1 MTYLKQGTTHGCP
14 GTGHDSGGRHR
25 PTGRYWK
32 TALISWLVGI
42 WFANQPVSAL
52 DMVDRIVAV
61 VNDEIISL
69 YELDQAFRPILSKIK
84 ASNYPAA
91 QEQQLIGQVRR
102 RVLDQLIDQKL
113 TDQELKRF
121 DVTVSDQELD
131 FSIERLKE
139 SQTLSDEQFE
149 QALAAEN
156 MTMQE
161 FREKTRAQLLR
172 VKLVNLEIKS
182 KIVITRDEI
191 EAYYKSN
198 TKEFGGQVKY
208 FLRNIVMLLP
218 DYATEED
225 HQQIKTEMEEIKKK
239 LAQGQSF
246 ESLARLYSQAPTASD
261 GGELGGFEL
270 DELSSELQ
278 MEISK
283 LKAGEHTPVME
294 TDFGFQ
300 IVLVE
305 RIDQKPAKS
314 LEEVQEQIFE
324 KLSQEI
330 VDNKYK
336 DWLQDLRSRSHIKIV
351 N

>member
-1 MTYLKQGTTHGCP
+1 MKYSKQSTTRDRQP
-14 GTGHDSGGRHR
+14 TGHGFGGCIRS
-25 PTGRYWK
+25 TGRYWK
-32 TALISWLVGI
+32 AALIFWIVGI

-69 YELDQAFRPILSKIK
+69 YELDQAFQPILLKIR
-84 ASNYPAA
+84 ASNYSAA
-91 QEQQLIGQVRR
+91 QEQQLISQVRR

-113 TDQELKRF
+113 TDQELKRH

-139 SQTLSDEQFE
+139 SQSLNDEQFE
-149 QALAAEN
+149 QALATEN
-156 MTMQE
+156 MTMSE

-172 VKLVNLEIKS
+172 VKLVNREIKS

-191 EAYYKSN
+191 EAYYKAN
-198 TKEFGGQVKY
+198 IKEFGGHVKY
-208 FLRNIVMLLP
+208 YLRNIVMLPP
-218 DYATEED
+218 DYATDED
-225 HQQIKTEMEEIKKK
+225 YQQVKTEMEEIKKK
-239 LAQGQSF
+239 LEQGQSF

-261 GGELGGFEL
+261 GGELGGFDL

-278 MEISK
+278 MELSK
-283 LKAGEHTPVME
+283 LKTGEHTPVME

-314 LEEVQEQIFE
+314 IEEVEEQIFE